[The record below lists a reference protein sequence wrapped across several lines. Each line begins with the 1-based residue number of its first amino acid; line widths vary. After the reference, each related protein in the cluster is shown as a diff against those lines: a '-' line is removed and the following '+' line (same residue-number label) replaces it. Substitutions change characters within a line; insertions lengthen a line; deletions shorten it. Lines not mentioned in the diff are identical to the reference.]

1 MKVLTGVCSD
11 GTLESLLYSGEI
23 TTLDY
28 VNHQSEKMQQDFVN
42 YCHDKGLEQNEVNAQ
57 LFLDYT
63 LNQEKNYHSEY
74 LD

>member
-1 MKVLTGVCSD
+1 MKSLTEFCSD
-11 GTLESLLYSGEI
+11 ESLETLLHNGEI

-42 YCHDKGLEQNEVNAQ
+42 YCHDKGLEQNEINAQ
-57 LFLDYT
+57 SFLDYT
-63 LNQEKNYHSEY
+63 LNQEKDAHSEY

>member
-1 MKVLTGVCSD
+1 MEQLKGFYND
-11 GTLESLLYSGEI
+11 DTLEKKLHKGDI

-57 LFLDYT
+57 SFLDYT
-63 LNQEKNYHSEY
+63 LNQEKDYHSEY